1 MRKKL
6 IENKL
11 TQVIDDVNLVSEN
24 LPDNFNEFKVM
35 GLAKDGIYKR
45 LESAIESILD
55 VCAIINSDLGLGM
68 PEAEENILDNLE
80 FKKIFDK
87 KILDLIKEMK
97 KFRNILVHRYGKIND
112 ETAFEDIKEGSKDF
126 ELIIEETE
134 RFLEKHKARLNNRNG
149 KKK

>member
-97 KFRNILVHRYGKIND
+97 KFRNILVHKYGEVDD
-112 ETAFEDIKEGSKDF
+112 EQAFETIKKDLEDF
-126 ELIIEETE
+126 NMIINEIENI
-134 RFLEKHKARLNNRNG
+134 L
-149 KKK
+149 KKY